1 MVIHSS
7 LYSDRPAWYKL
18 MVGFKQP
25 LEKAIILVSLAL
37 PEPVKEKTSNPN
49 TQRLIDTWDWL
60 LENDSNPSKRKL
72 WQSLKKITCIIYDS
86 ENYYSLRWNAFL
98 KKLIDRGWEF
108 ELPPEK
114 ASWWKEEK
122 R

>member
-1 MVIHSS
+1 MVS
-7 LYSDRPAWYKL
+7 
-18 MVGFKQP
+18 FKKP
-25 LEKAIILVSLAL
+25 LEETIILVARVL
-37 PEPVKEKTSNPN
+37 PNPTKKETSNPN

-72 WQSLKKITCIIYDS
+72 WEALKKITCIIYDS
-86 ENYYSLRWNAFL
+86 ENYYALRGNGFL
-98 KKLIDRGWEF
+98 KELIDRGWEF

-114 ASWWKEEK
+114 AAWWKEVK